1 MSDETIELQVPD
13 APAATSPSPSV
24 PRPRLRVG
32 AIVWGLIVTAV
43 ASTSL
48 YVAANP
54 PVRAELADWIGGLTP
69 VSLGLIA
76 ILALGAIV
84 LVASLV
90 SVIMRAQLRRGGQP
104 VG

>member
-1 MSDETIELQVPD
+1 MSDETIELPVPD
-13 APAATSPSPSV
+13 ATAATPPSA

-32 AIVWGLIVTAV
+32 AIVWGLIVTVIA
-43 ASTSL
+43 ATSL
-48 YVAANP
+48 YVATNP
-54 PVRAELADWIGGLTP
+54 PVRADVADWIGGLTP

-90 SVIMRAQLRRGGQP
+90 SVVKRAQLRRGGQP